1 MSHDFANLSTRT
13 LARTF
18 IGDDSPN
25 LIERESQ
32 DLRTLDEIKA
42 GEYIR
47 VIQSVPALRARRLVQ
62 QATLFIEA
70 ERLDANPAGLRYLAY
85 LERVAG

>member
-1 MSHDFANLSTRT
+1 MSHDFANLSTGT
-13 LARTF
+13 LACTL
-18 IGDDSPN
+18 IGNDSSN

-32 DLRTLDEIKA
+32 NLRTLNEIKA
-42 GEYIR
+42 GEYVR

-70 ERLDANPAGLRYLAY
+70 ERLDANPAGLCNLTYL
-85 LERVAG
+85 